1 MKSNM
6 KKTKKNDFD
15 FIESQIS
22 MIEKEM
28 KSLMGDLF
36 PICRSIT
43 GDGVRKTHKI
53 IGNHI
58 KLKTFEIPSGTK
70 VFDWTIPKEW
80 NINDAYVI
88 DPAGKKIIDFKKHNL
103 HLVGYSIPLKKT
115 LTKKDLFKNL
125 YFLKNQPEAIPYIT
139 SYYKK
144 RWGFCVSY
152 NQFKQFDKKYSLKD
166 KFQVVINS
174 SLKNNGNLNYGEL
187 ILKAKSKQEILIS
200 TYVCH
205 PSLCNDNI
213 SGIVV
218 STMLAKILSKLLLHH
233 LQKHNQKDH

>member
-88 DPAGKKIIDFKKHNL
+88 DPAGKKIIDFKKSYL
-103 HLVGYSIPLKKT
+103 HV
-115 LTKKDLFKNL
+115 F
-125 YFLKNQPEAIPYIT
+125 
-139 SYYKK
+139 
-144 RWGFCVSY
+144 
-152 NQFKQFDKKYSLKD
+152 KYSD
-166 KFQVVINS
+166 PIN
-174 SLKNNGNLNYGEL
+174 K
-187 ILKAKSKQEILIS
+187 
-200 TYVCH
+200 
-205 PSLCNDNI
+205 
-213 SGIVV
+213 
-218 STMLAKILSKLLLHH
+218 
-233 LQKHNQKDH
+233 